1 MESLFE
7 LWGKR
12 NPEWEKRYQTTI
24 MDVFTD
30 YGKGV
35 NQYQDI
41 RGKIF
46 GAGYEIYIIA
56 FFIGLYYNQT
66 KPLVD
71 DKAKRKVLGQAI
83 MYWGNVE
90 NRMGR
95 NSYGKIREYMFAAL
109 IAKTNVDLIAL
120 DKGEV
125 SARSIVDELITKMEE
140 YANFGFDYIEEQLE
154 NDPNHFFKESAFL
167 RVFTS
172 FLTNED
178 DTDESNDEP
187 DSLDDELDSLDED
200 EPDSLGDSNNEDG
213 QKTEDIIDEE
223 AMRAEAEKPWNQDD
237 IDRLA
242 LFFEHGMDPARISDR
257 LGKSLYAVQFQLS
270 QLGLMRMPLNVT
282 VKNTD
287 QGGTVINKSGQVIYT
302 DEAPLKVFNDKIY
315 RFNMKSMCMTVK
327 DVKRVDGEWVKGG
340 KMLVAY
346 SDSELYPKLSRSN
359 FIDDIEDFVEGD
371 KREAN
376 KIKVKGI
383 WYDYYGDKLGSKG

>member
-1 MESLFE
+1 MDSLFE

-12 NPEWEKRYQTTI
+12 NPEWEKRYQSTI

-56 FFIGLYYNQT
+56 FFIGLYYDQT

-90 NRMGR
+90 NRLGR

-109 IAKTNVDLIAL
+109 IAKTDVDLIAL

-125 SARSIVDELITKMEE
+125 TARSVVDALITKMEQ

-154 NDPNHFFKESAFL
+154 NDPNYFFKESAFL

-172 FLTNED
+172 FLTQVNDVDD
-178 DTDESNDEP
+178 DTDDEP
-187 DSLDDELDSLDED
+187 DSLDVD
-200 EPDSLGDSNNEDG
+200 EPDSIEDM
-213 QKTEDIIDEE
+213 EDLDAVEQIRLQELQ
-223 AMRAEAEKPWNQDD
+223 EKKEWSEDD
-237 IDRLA
+237 ADRLK
-242 LFFEHGMDPARISDR
+242 LFFEHGMELEKIAERFNC
-257 LGKSLYAVQFQLS
+257 SLYSVKFQLS
-270 QLGLMRMPLNVT
+270 RLGLMELPLDIT
-282 VKNTD
+282 VENTEDSCCIKNIAGEKIFED
-287 QGGTVINKSGQVIYT
+287 EGKLKIINN
-302 DEAPLKVFNDKIY
+302 KVY
-315 RFNMKSMCMTVK
+315 RFNFKTRCITIKSVYK
-327 DVKRVDGEWVKGG
+327 SNDGWVKGG
-340 KMLVAY
+340 TMLVAY
-346 SDSELYPKLSRSN
+346 NDSELFSAITSFGLDAV
-359 FIDDIEDFVEGD
+359 DDF
-371 KREAN
+371 K
-376 KIKVKGI
+376 KGESKEKNI
-383 WYDYYGDKLGSKG
+383 INVRGVWYDYYGDVIPTR

>member
-187 DSLDDELDSLDED
+187 DSLDDEPDSLDED
-200 EPDSLGDSNNEDG
+200 EPGSLGDSNDEDG

-242 LFFEHGMDPARISDR
+242 LFFEHGMEPARISDR